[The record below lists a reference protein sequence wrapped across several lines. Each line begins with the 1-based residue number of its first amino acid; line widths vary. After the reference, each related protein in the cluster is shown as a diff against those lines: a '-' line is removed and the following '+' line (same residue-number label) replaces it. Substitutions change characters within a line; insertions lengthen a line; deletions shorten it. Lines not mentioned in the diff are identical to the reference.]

1 MQNRYNTYISI
12 AKKIIES
19 FNGEMPLATF
29 LKNYFS
35 QNKKHGSTDR
45 KQIAHLCYCYYRLG
59 NALFKDNF
67 DTRIKTAF
75 FLCNNSPKEYS
86 FLFDEKWLQHWN
98 ENLEKRIKF
107 LEENQLDFK
116 LENIFMLAN
125 EMGIDNKISFIKN
138 QLLQPNLYIRIR
150 PNFELT
156 VKEKLHKN
164 NIAFVP
170 ITPSCLS
177 LENGVKL
184 DNVIILNKEIVIQDF
199 SSQQVE
205 KLMNIAKKD
214 MSKPVSVWDCCAA
227 SGGKSILAKDVFG
240 EIQLTVSDIRAS
252 IIANLKKRFED
263 AGIKK
268 YQAFVS
274 DISKPNHHKNKYN
287 FIICDAPCT
296 GSGTWSRTPEE
307 LYFFKKEE
315 IDKFSNL
322 QKKIAENA
330 IAQLQSNG
338 YFLYITCSV
347 FTKENNKIVEYL
359 IKKFNLKLIEQ
370 KYFEGFEMR
379 ADTMFAALLKKN
391 V

>member
-1 MQNRYNTYISI
+1 M
-12 AKKIIES
+12 
-19 FNGEMPLATF
+19 
-29 LKNYFS
+29 
-35 QNKKHGSTDR
+35 
-45 KQIAHLCYCYYRLG
+45 
-59 NALFKDNF
+59 
-67 DTRIKTAF
+67 
-75 FLCNNSPKEYS
+75 
-86 FLFDEKWLQHWN
+86 
-98 ENLEKRIKF
+98 
-107 LEENQLDFK
+107 
-116 LENIFMLAN
+116 
-125 EMGIDNKISFIKN
+125 
-138 QLLQPNLYIRIR
+138 
-150 PNFELT
+150 
-156 VKEKLHKN
+156 
-164 NIAFVP
+164 
-170 ITPSCLS
+170 S

-296 GSGTWSRTPEE
+296 GSGTWCRTPEE

-330 IAQLQSNG
+330 LAQLQSNG
-338 YFLYITCSV
+338 YLLYITCSV